1 MALFGDLLSTMVSID
16 KPRSGTC
23 GRNLELLTIEPGV
36 HDNYSGTYQKWLK
49 SPIKIMMG
57 IGTPNSK
64 SGVATV
70 RAIH

>member
-1 MALFGDLLSTMVSID
+1 MVSID